1 MQSYRETKSLFAF
14 RVECRGAQFAEFV
27 TSPLDITGFE
37 TTALLYF
44 RELLRQ
50 YNDIRSKEFSC
61 LMKIPQN
68 LMT

>member
-1 MQSYRETKSLFAF
+1 MQSFRGTKSLLAF
-14 RVECRGAQFAEFV
+14 RVECPGAQFAELV